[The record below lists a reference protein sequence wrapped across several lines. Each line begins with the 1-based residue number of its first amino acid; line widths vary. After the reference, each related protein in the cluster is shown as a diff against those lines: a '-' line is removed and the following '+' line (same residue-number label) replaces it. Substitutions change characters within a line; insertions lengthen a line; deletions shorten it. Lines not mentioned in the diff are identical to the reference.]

1 MSSEL
6 LTDKLNV
13 IKALDSF
20 ITKPGLMSKE
30 ELLKLQDFFQ
40 EYKKYHDV
48 YVSVFNREPLGHT
61 LSSHLNTLKFY
72 IDRQI
77 NKDKQNDTKIPS
89 HR

>member
-1 MSSEL
+1 MSIKL
-6 LTDKLNV
+6 LNDRLNI

-48 YVSVFNREPLGHT
+48 YVSVFNREPLGYT

-72 IDRQI
+72 LDRQI
-77 NKDKQNDTKIPS
+77 NKEKSK
-89 HR
+89 

>member
-1 MSSEL
+1 MSIEL
-6 LTDKLNV
+6 LNDRFNV

-30 ELLKLQDFFQ
+30 ELLNVQDFFR

-48 YVSVFNREPLGHT
+48 YVSVFKSEPLGYT

-72 IDRQI
+72 LDRQI
-77 NKDKQNDTKIPS
+77 NKEKPNDTKIPS
-89 HR
+89 H

>member
-1 MSSEL
+1 MNTIE
-6 LTDKLNV
+6 T
-13 IKALDSF
+13 ALDSF